1 VEEEAAVTGAL
12 GGGGEGIRCFEEA
25 DFEGERFGRVEFGP
39 AKGEEGRELTPS
51 WWCRRAFVVAVDG
64 LDTSAWGWVGIL
76 PAEERGGDVAGA
88 DFSSKRES

>member
-25 DFEGERFGRVEFGP
+25 DFEGERFGRVESGP

-51 WWCRRAFVVAVDG
+51 
-64 LDTSAWGWVGIL
+64 
-76 PAEERGGDVAGA
+76 
-88 DFSSKRES
+88 